1 MSKYPT
7 RPLFPLLNW
16 TTNFADARNLH
27 EDRRKNVVFAYFIIA
42 AEQLGADVDE
52 RKATVLRAVVE
63 SFIDTALPVG
73 SRAVS
78 DRADLDVS
86 AATIR
91 NDMASLEADGYLAQ
105 PHTSAGRIPTDAG
118 YRYFVDS
125 LGPGH
130 LEKTE
135 AQQISA
141 FFRHAQGQIEQRLA
155 DTTRLLSQLTAYAAV
170 VVGPA
175 HDATTVRSAQLVD
188 LGSGRLLF
196 VIVTSSGS
204 IERSMIELVSG
215 EEIDPAHL
223 RVASDALNDAFVGS
237 SLGSIPKLPLMGQP
251 EVDELLATTLASIS
265 PTSTHAGDL
274 YVGGAANMAG
284 QFDAVS
290 TVKSVLA
297 VLEEQLLVVG
307 LLGNLVERGLTV
319 AIGAETGVAPLSECA
334 VVVAPYNVDGEQ
346 VGSIGLLGPTRMD
359 YPKAMAAVH
368 VVSNR
373 LGKSLGEAHED

>member
-1 MSKYPT
+1 
-7 RPLFPLLNW
+7 
-16 TTNFADARNLH
+16 
-27 EDRRKNVVFAYFIIA
+27 
-42 AEQLGADVDE
+42 VDE

-63 SFIDTALPVG
+63 SFIDTAQPGG
-73 SRAVS
+73 SRVVS
-78 DRADLDVS
+78 DLADLDVS

-91 NDMASLEADGYLAQ
+91 NEMASLEADGYLAQ
-105 PHTSAGRIPTDAG
+105 PHTSAGRVPTDAG

-130 LEKTE
+130 LDDTE

-155 DTTRLLSQLTAYAAV
+155 DTSRLLSQLTACAAV

-175 HDATTVRSAQLVD
+175 HDPTTVRSAQLID
-188 LGSGRLLF
+188 LGSGRLIL

-204 IERSMIELVSG
+204 IDRSMIELVG
-215 EEIDPAHL
+215 GAEVQPHHL
-223 RVASDALNDAFVGS
+223 AAASAAINEAFVGA
-237 SLGSIPKLPLMGQP
+237 SLGSIPEVKSTGHPEADKLI
-251 EVDELLATTLASIS
+251 ATTLASLS
-265 PTSTHAGDL
+265 PSTTHAGDL

-307 LLGNLVERGLTV
+307 LLGDLVERGLSV

-334 VVVAPYNVDGEQ
+334 VVVAPYKVDGEQ
-346 VGSIGLLGPTRMD
+346 VGSIGVLGPTRMD
-359 YPKAMAAVH
+359 YPKALAAVH
-368 VVSNR
+368 VVSSR
-373 LGKSLGEAHED
+373 LGESLGEAHED

>member
-1 MSKYPT
+1 M
-7 RPLFPLLNW
+7 
-16 TTNFADARNLH
+16 
-27 EDRRKNVVFAYFIIA
+27 
-42 AEQLGADVDE
+42 DE

-63 SFIDTALPVG
+63 SFIDTAQPVG
-73 SRAVS
+73 SRVVS
-78 DRADLDVS
+78 DLADLDVS

-91 NDMASLEADGYLAQ
+91 NEMASLEADGYLAQ
-105 PHTSAGRIPTDAG
+105 PHTTAGRVPTDAG

-130 LEKTE
+130 LDDTE

-155 DTTRLLSQLTAYAAV
+155 DTSRLLSQLTAYAAV

-175 HDATTVRSAQLVD
+175 HDPTTVRSAQLID
-188 LGSGRLLF
+188 LGSGRLIL

-204 IERSMIELVSG
+204 IDRSMIELVG
-215 EEIDPAHL
+215 GAEVQPHHL
-223 RVASDALNDAFVGS
+223 AAASAAINEAFVGA
-237 SLGSIPKLPLMGQP
+237 SLGSIPEVKSTGHPEADKLI
-251 EVDELLATTLASIS
+251 ATTLASLS
-265 PTSTHAGDL
+265 PSTTHAGDL

-307 LLGNLVERGLTV
+307 LLGDLVERGLSV

-334 VVVAPYNVDGEQ
+334 VVVAPYKVDGEQ
-346 VGSIGLLGPTRMD
+346 VGSIGVLGPTRMD
-359 YPKAMAAVH
+359 YPKALAAVH
-368 VVSNR
+368 VVSSR
-373 LGKSLGEAHED
+373 LGESLGEAHED